1 MPQGLRPVPLA
12 EVIISHL
19 PPPETH
25 RQGLCSWADST
36 GIPLPVLPIHTPH
49 LMACFSQH

>member
-36 GIPLPVLPIHTPH
+36 GIPFLSFQYTPH
-49 LMACFSQH
+49 T